1 MSETNGILL
10 RRHLRFGWWSLAFFL
25 LIGTTLEAMH
35 GLKVGYYLDA
45 SNSTRR
51 LLWTLAHAHGA
62 LLGLVHLGFAAT
74 LGLGVVLSERSSR
87 WASGCLAG
95 ASFLL
100 PGGFAIGGWFAEA
113 GARRVAGSSGRGC
126 AAGVGRAD
134 GAGGS
139 RVIIEIDDPS
149 PELVTTIEIES
160 RGEQINGSTR

>member
-113 GARRVAGSSGRGC
+113 GDPGLGVLLVPVGAAALLVSVVLTARAVR
-126 AAGVGRAD
+126 
-134 GAGGS
+134 
-139 RVIIEIDDPS
+139 E
-149 PELVTTIEIES
+149 
-160 RGEQINGSTR
+160 

>member
-1 MSETNGILL
+1 MNAANDIQV

-25 LIGTTLEAMH
+25 LVGAMLETLH

-51 LLWTLAHAHGA
+51 LLWTLAHAHGS

-74 LGLGVVLSERSSR
+74 LGLGVVLSESRGR
-87 WASGCLAG
+87 WASGCLMG

-113 GARRVAGSSGRGC
+113 GDPGLGVLLVPVG
-126 AAGVGRAD
+126 AAAL
-134 GAGGS
+134 
-139 RVIIEIDDPS
+139 
-149 PELVTTIEIES
+149 LVSVVVTALALRE
-160 RGEQINGSTR
+160 RP

>member
-1 MSETNGILL
+1 MSEANGILL

-25 LIGTTLEAMH
+25 LIGTTLEVMH

-100 PGGFAIGGWFAEA
+100 PGGFAIGG
-113 GARRVAGSSGRGC
+113 R
-126 AAGVGRAD
+126 
-134 GAGGS
+134 
-139 RVIIEIDDPS
+139 
-149 PELVTTIEIES
+149 
-160 RGEQINGSTR
+160 

>member
-1 MSETNGILL
+1 MSEANGILL

-45 SNSTRR
+45 SNSTPR

-113 GARRVAGSSGRGC
+113 GDPGLGVLLVPVGAAALLVSVVLTARAVR
-126 AAGVGRAD
+126 
-134 GAGGS
+134 
-139 RVIIEIDDPS
+139 E
-149 PELVTTIEIES
+149 
-160 RGEQINGSTR
+160 

>member
-113 GARRVAGSSGRGC
+113 GDPGLGVLLVPVGAAALLVSVVLTARAVRERS
-126 AAGVGRAD
+126 
-134 GAGGS
+134 
-139 RVIIEIDDPS
+139 
-149 PELVTTIEIES
+149 
-160 RGEQINGSTR
+160 

>member
-51 LLWTLAHAHGA
+51 LLWTLAHAHGS

-113 GARRVAGSSGRGC
+113 GDPGLGVLLVPVGAAALLVSVVLTARAVR
-126 AAGVGRAD
+126 
-134 GAGGS
+134 
-139 RVIIEIDDPS
+139 E
-149 PELVTTIEIES
+149 
-160 RGEQINGSTR
+160 

>member
-62 LLGLVHLGFAAT
+62 LLGLVHLGFATT

-113 GARRVAGSSGRGC
+113 GDPGLGVLLVPVGAAALLVSVVLTARAVR
-126 AAGVGRAD
+126 
-134 GAGGS
+134 
-139 RVIIEIDDPS
+139 E
-149 PELVTTIEIES
+149 
-160 RGEQINGSTR
+160 

>member
-1 MSETNGILL
+1 MSEANGILL

-25 LIGTTLEAMH
+25 LIGTTLEVMH

-51 LLWTLAHAHGA
+51 LLWTLAHAHGS
-62 LLGLVHLGFAAT
+62 LLGLVHIGFAAT

-113 GARRVAGSSGRGC
+113 GDPGLGVLLVPVGAAALLVSVVLTARAVRERS
-126 AAGVGRAD
+126 
-134 GAGGS
+134 
-139 RVIIEIDDPS
+139 
-149 PELVTTIEIES
+149 
-160 RGEQINGSTR
+160 

>member
-1 MSETNGILL
+1 MSEANGILL

-113 GARRVAGSSGRGC
+113 GDPGLGVLLVPVGAAALLVSVVLTARAVR
-126 AAGVGRAD
+126 
-134 GAGGS
+134 
-139 RVIIEIDDPS
+139 E
-149 PELVTTIEIES
+149 
-160 RGEQINGSTR
+160 

>member
-1 MSETNGILL
+1 MSEANGILL

-25 LIGTTLEAMH
+25 LIGTTLEVMH

-51 LLWTLAHAHGA
+51 LLWTLAHAHGS
-62 LLGLVHLGFAAT
+62 LLGLVHIGFAAT

-87 WASGCLAG
+87 WASGCLTG

-113 GARRVAGSSGRGC
+113 GDPGLGVLLVPVGAAALLVSVVLTARAVRERS
-126 AAGVGRAD
+126 
-134 GAGGS
+134 
-139 RVIIEIDDPS
+139 
-149 PELVTTIEIES
+149 
-160 RGEQINGSTR
+160 

>member
-1 MSETNGILL
+1 MNRDNTALALAG
-10 RRHLRFGWWSLAFFL
+10 RHLRFGWWSLAVFL
-25 LIGTTLEAMH
+25 LIGTTLEVMH

-87 WASGCLAG
+87 WASGGLTG

-113 GARRVAGSSGRGC
+113 GDPGRGVLLGPVG
-126 AAGVGRAD
+126 AAALLVSVVLTARAV
-134 GAGGS
+134 
-139 RVIIEIDDPS
+139 RE
-149 PELVTTIEIES
+149 
-160 RGEQINGSTR
+160 

>member
-1 MSETNGILL
+1 MSEANGILL

-100 PGGFAIGGWFAEA
+100 PGGLAIGGWFAEA
-113 GARRVAGSSGRGC
+113 GDPGLGVLLVPVGAAALLVSVVLTARAVR
-126 AAGVGRAD
+126 
-134 GAGGS
+134 
-139 RVIIEIDDPS
+139 E
-149 PELVTTIEIES
+149 
-160 RGEQINGSTR
+160 

>member
-35 GLKVGYYLDA
+35 GLNVGYYLDA

-113 GARRVAGSSGRGC
+113 GDPGLGVLLVPVGAAALLVSVVLTARAVR
-126 AAGVGRAD
+126 
-134 GAGGS
+134 
-139 RVIIEIDDPS
+139 E
-149 PELVTTIEIES
+149 
-160 RGEQINGSTR
+160 

>member
-10 RRHLRFGWWSLAFFL
+10 RRHLRFGWGSRAFFL

-62 LLGLVHLGFAAT
+62 LLGLVHLGFAAP

-113 GARRVAGSSGRGC
+113 GDPGLGVLLVPVGAAALLVSVVLTARAVR
-126 AAGVGRAD
+126 
-134 GAGGS
+134 
-139 RVIIEIDDPS
+139 E
-149 PELVTTIEIES
+149 
-160 RGEQINGSTR
+160 